1 MGLMLRLM
9 LLVSAAGKVV
19 AVLLWAQGDWPWVTA
34 AVFFIPDFFIL
45 YHVFVPSAQG
55 VCRVFTRFV
64 TTGQEVWLTIDDGP
78 DADDTP
84 RILDL
89 LDQHRARATFF
100 VIGERAAR
108 QPQLVAEIIRRGHQV
123 GHHTQTHPAGTFW
136 CAGPARTR
144 AELDGGLATLR
155 QAGAPPP
162 RWFRAPVGIKNL
174 FLAGALAARG
184 LRCAG
189 WTVRSRDTM
198 SRDPVAVA
206 ARVMRNVQPGAI
218 ILMHEGPTLDR
229 RVRVRA
235 IALVLEALA
244 ARGLACVTPG
254 GEQLR

>member
-1 MGLMLRLM
+1 MGLMLRPM

-19 AVLLWAQGDWPWVTA
+19 AVLLWAQGGWPWVTA

-64 TTGQEVWLTIDDGP
+64 TTGPEVWLTIDDGP

-89 LDQHRARATFF
+89 LDQHRARAIFF

-108 QPQLVAEIIRRGHQV
+108 QPQLITEIIRRGHQV
-123 GHHTQTHPAGTFW
+123 GHHTQTHPTGTFW
-136 CAGPARTR
+136 CAGPARVR
-144 AELDGGLATLR
+144 AELDDGLATLR
-155 QAGAPPP
+155 QAGAAPP

-174 FLAGALAARG
+174 FLADALATRG
-184 LRCAG
+184 LRCIG

-198 SRDPVAVA
+198 SRDPVAVV
-206 ARVMRNVQPGAI
+206 ARVMRYVQPGAI

-235 IALVLEALA
+235 IALLLEALA
-244 ARGLACVTPG
+244 VRGLACVTPG